1 MTGDIQIWPC
11 LAASYL
17 RVKNITLG
25 YTLPKELTQKAY
37 INNARVYVSGDNLF
51 MFSAAPG
58 IDPSMSLTGGMD
70 VDAYSYPVMR
80 TISIGVNVTF

>member
-1 MTGDIQIWPC
+1 
-11 LAASYL
+11 
-17 RVKNITLG
+17 
-25 YTLPKELTQKAY
+25 
-37 INNARVYVSGDNLF
+37 
-51 MFSAAPG
+51 MFSAGPG

>member
-1 MTGDIQIWPC
+1 MQFYASRNVYIDGVTLGNDWRYSDMA
-11 LAASYL
+11 LFSASYL

-51 MFSAAPG
+51 MFSAALVL
-58 IDPSMSLTGGMD
+58 IRVCL
-70 VDAYSYPVMR
+70 
-80 TISIGVNVTF
+80 